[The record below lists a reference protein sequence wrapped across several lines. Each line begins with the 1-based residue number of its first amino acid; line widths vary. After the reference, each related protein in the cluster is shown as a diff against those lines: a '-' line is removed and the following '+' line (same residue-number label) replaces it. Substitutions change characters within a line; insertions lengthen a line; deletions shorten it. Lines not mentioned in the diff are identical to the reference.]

1 VELLMNPIDQV
12 VAGAAR
18 RLWWT
23 RWCHAAVWGVTGAL
37 GVGLV
42 ILLLARLGIIAEPAG
57 VWWAWA
63 GGIGAGVVVVGAG
76 VWAWA
81 VRPSRAAV
89 ARHVDDAANLRESLS
104 TALYLREA
112 PATQDDAWSSN
123 VLETAT
129 RAARGVRLSAAVP
142 VRAPAMWYAPGV
154 AALVLLIAWV
164 TIPKMDVLGRAAARE
179 AVAKKTEEVKAV
191 AAQVEAATKKAESK
205 LDEAMA
211 RLGEE
216 PSNEK
221 KDEALPKPTTPE
233 EIRQAAMRRL
243 TSMKDKVAQLKLS
256 EKAQTG
262 QVLSEKMKQLRS
274 SSGPLREF
282 TSELARGNLTAAQAA
297 LEQLA
302 KSMSDGTLGNT
313 EAAAAAQQL
322 QQLAEQLKQLGEE
335 RKKLEEQLAKAG
347 VDPKKAATPEALKQA
362 LKQAQENGQ
371 ITPQQAQALQN
382 AAQAQENAQQAM
394 QAMAQAAQNLA
405 QCMNPQAG
413 QQGQQGQQGQ
423 EGQQQANASQAMS
436 DMQQAMSQMEMAQAD
451 MASAEA
457 AMNEAQQAMQQMA
470 EGAGQC
476 DSPGMGECQGGLGGE
491 AGNAQGGSGS
501 SPGNQAGEFAAGEL
515 DGQGGGSG
523 GPGVS
528 QGGEGVGEKTAEERW
543 EKRKSRSPLGQGPMI
558 GTMLVQGEQIKG
570 ESRAALIEMTESATQ
585 QATEAMENNVVPR
598 ELHDPIK
605 RYFGRLAAKVKGTDA
620 GAAAPAPA
628 PAEKQDEKK

>member
-1 VELLMNPIDQV
+1 
-12 VAGAAR
+12 
-18 RLWWT
+18 
-23 RWCHAAVWGVTGAL
+23 
-37 GVGLV
+37 
-42 ILLLARLGIIAEPAG
+42 
-57 VWWAWA
+57 
-63 GGIGAGVVVVGAG
+63 
-76 VWAWA
+76 
-81 VRPSRAAV
+81 
-89 ARHVDDAANLRESLS
+89 
-104 TALYLREA
+104 
-112 PATQDDAWSSN
+112 
-123 VLETAT
+123 
-129 RAARGVRLSAAVP
+129 
-142 VRAPAMWYAPGV
+142 MWYAPGV

-179 AVAKKTEEVKAV
+179 EVAKKTEEVKAV
-191 AAQVEAATKKAESK
+191 AAQVEAVTKKAESK

-221 KDEALPKPTTPE
+221 KDEGLPKPTTPE

-256 EKAQTG
+256 ERAQTG
-262 QVLSEKMKQLRS
+262 QVLSDKMKQLRT

-282 TSELARGNLTAAQAA
+282 TSELAKGNLTAAQAS
-297 LEQLA
+297 LEQLV

-313 EAAAAAQQL
+313 EAAAAAQQM
-322 QQLAEQLKQLGEE
+322 QQLAEQLKKLAED

-347 VDPKKAATPEALKQA
+347 VDPKKAATPQA
-362 LKQAQENGQ
+362 LKDALKKAQEEGQ
-371 ITPQQAQALQN
+371 ISPAAAQALQN

-394 QAMAQAAQNLA
+394 QAMAQAAQSLA

-423 EGQQQANASQAMS
+423 NGQEGQQANASQAMS

-457 AMNEAQQAMQQMA
+457 AMNEAQQAIQQMA

-501 SPGNQAGEFAAGEL
+501 SPGNQAGEFANGEI

-558 GTMLVQGEQIKG
+558 GTMLVQGEQVKG

-605 RYFGRLAAKVKGTDA
+605 RYFGRLAAKVKGQDA

-628 PAEKQDEKK
+628 PAEKKDEKK